1 MKKLIILVLLTLIT
15 MQAQAQQK
23 HLNVED
29 AVRGYYKGLYPESLR
44 GLQWIDG
51 TDQYIYTDTE
61 GYIIK
66 DATNKIVQTVS
77 LENLKMA
84 FPSTERLPYFNSINA
99 SEIVFQTA
107 DAINI
112 FNYKTNTKTASI
124 GFDKSGANHDFCKE
138 NNTIAYTID
147 NNLYVATNTNPKI
160 AVTHTE
166 DKNIVSGQ
174 AIHRFEF
181 GISKGTFWSPK
192 GNYLAFYQKDET
204 HVTDYP
210 IVDVNTYPASLT
222 SVKYPMAGQA
232 SEQAKIGVYNT
243 KTQQTSYLDIDTT
256 DEHYLTNLS
265 WSPDEKFILLA
276 EVNRGQNHMWF
287 NIYNALTGKLIKTLF
302 EEKNEKWVEPETP
315 ALFVPNSNTSFLW
328 LSERE
333 GFMNIYQYDLFE
345 KVVKRVT
352 NFDFVLTKT
361 LGFDQEGKF
370 LFVETTGKD
379 PKGLQTYKINM
390 QNFRP
395 IQITKDGGTHR
406 TQVSHSGNYM
416 IDSYSDL
423 KTPRKIG
430 VIEVATKECE
440 LILEAENP
448 LKDYKLGTT
457 EFVKL
462 KAKNG
467 MDLEA
472 RILKPANFDATK
484 KYPVMVYV
492 YGGPHAQLV
501 TDTWMGGASLCM
513 NYLAAEEDYI
523 VFTVDN
529 RGSQHRGFAFEST
542 IHRKQGIAAMEDQL
556 TGVAYLKSLPY
567 VNADRMAI
575 FGWSYGGFMTTS
587 MMLRHPGVFS
597 TGVAGGPVID
607 WKFYEIMYGERYMD
621 TPQENPEG
629 YNNSSLPQYIKNL
642 EGDLLL
648 IHGSIDD
655 VVVPQNSMTLLKE
668 AVTKGVQIDFFT
680 YPMHKHNVRG
690 RDRVHL
696 MQKVVKYILEHNR

>member
-1 MKKLIILVLLTLIT
+1 MRKLITLVLLTLIT
-15 MQAQAQQK
+15 MQVQAQQK

-29 AVRGYYKGLYPESLR
+29 AVLGYYKGLYPESLR

-51 TDQYIYTDTE
+51 TDQYVYMDQE

-66 DATNKIVQTVS
+66 DATNKVVQTVS

-84 FPSTERLPYFNSINA
+84 FPSTERLPYFNSINT

-112 FNYKTNTKTASI
+112 FNYKTNAKTASI
-124 GFDKSGANHDFCKE
+124 SFDTSGANEDFCKE

-147 NNLYVATNTNPKI
+147 NNLYVATTTNPKI

-210 IVDVNTYPASLT
+210 IVDINTYPASLT

-287 NIYNALTGKLIKTLF
+287 NMYDALTGKLIKTLF

-345 KVVKRVT
+345 KVIKRVT
-352 NFDFVLTKT
+352 NFDFVVTKT

-390 QNFRP
+390 KNFRP
-395 IQITKDGGTHR
+395 TQITKDGGTHR
-406 TQVSHSGNYM
+406 AQVSHSGKYM

-440 LILEAENP
+440 IILEAENP

-472 RILKPANFDATK
+472 RILKPANFDASK

-492 YGGPHAQLV
+492 YGGPHAQMV

-523 VFTVDN
+523 VFTLDN
-529 RGSQHRGFAFEST
+529 RGSQHRGFAFESI
-542 IHRKQGIAAMEDQL
+542 IHREQGIAAMEDQL

-629 YNNSSLPQYIKNL
+629 YNASSLPQYIENL

-668 AVTKGVQIDFFT
+668 AVSKGVPIDFFT

-696 MQKVVKYILEHNR
+696 MQKVVKYILEHNK